1 MAGQEP
7 SPLPAM
13 LRSDDEVAA
22 QLGSV
27 RAAIDA
33 HGRSDVTVV
42 AVTKG
47 FDRTAI
53 ECASRLGIGDI
64 GENYAQEL
72 QAKCPLPSATRAHF
86 IGRIQRNKV
95 RKVADVVHL
104 WHSVSRPE
112 VVAEIAKRSAEPK
125 ILIQVAAEGDMT
137 KAGITPGELEAMLEV
152 AEEHGVEVSG
162 LMTIGV
168 LGDDAQTVQ
177 SFADLNKLADEFG
190 LRERS
195 MGMSGDYRDALVHGA
210 TMLRLGSAL
219 FGPRANK

>member
-1 MAGQEP
+1 MAGEP
-7 SPLPAM
+7 STLPSM
-13 LRSDDEVAA
+13 MRSDDEVAA
-22 QLGSV
+22 QLDSV
-27 RAAIDA
+27 RAAIDE
-33 HGRSDVTVV
+33 HGRNDVTVV

-53 ECASRLGIGDI
+53 ECASRLGVGDI

-72 QAKCPLPSATRAHF
+72 QEKCPLPNAVRAHF

-125 ILIQVAAEGDMT
+125 ILIQVAAQGDTT
-137 KAGITPGELEAMLEV
+137 KAGITPGDLEAMLGV

-168 LGDDAQTVQ
+168 LGDDERTVQ
-177 SFADLNKLADEFG
+177 SFADLTKLADEFG

-195 MGMSGDYRDALVHGA
+195 MGMSGDYRDALAHGA